1 VRLPLLIDCG
11 EYRSHGTPSVF
22 RALERGMST
31 PPEQTQKV
39 ILLTMVKNESRI
51 IERLMGSVKG
61 RADAIVVCDTGSTDN
76 TVELATKWL
85 EANAMPGKV
94 FNFPFVNFG
103 KSRTQSFVC
112 CQEWLA
118 SGSAPQ
124 GWDSANCWALL
135 LDGDMMLSR
144 EIDRSALA
152 AQAPSHIA
160 GVSLKQAN
168 GSLVYSNMRLL
179 RCSEPWICKGAT
191 HEAWTCPPGKH
202 TILFESPVLT
212 DHGDGGCKA
221 DKYPRDVRL
230 LKEDL
235 EEMPG
240 DPRTLFYLGQTYLCM
255 RDWPNA
261 IETLKKRV
269 AAGGWEEETYQAEV
283 YLGECYEADG
293 KPAEAVAAWL
303 AAWQRRPHRTEAA
316 MRLITH
322 YRKQPKSQFIA
333 AMFFE
338 KLFATQFGQNFLTG
352 DPVGAPANN
361 QDILFVNVRDVDYH
375 IWEEMGILGFYM
387 GGAAKKATWLR
398 MDELDLTNKL
408 NWHEFNQLFGQV
420 HWYDWLL
427 KPRRQARFALPLERL
442 PWAGEEQAGCWQP
455 FNPSIRPHP
464 SGNGYQVNLRYA
476 NYFTKEAKHYDYR
489 GFHGQVLTR
498 NCLMDIS
505 GRSHPDWNAP
515 VRIEE
520 IKINSAYK
528 QNEAHYIRGVEDCR
542 LVQGASD
549 RLEFMGTS
557 QSYSSNGTNKIFHVW
572 RGAEE
577 EWGGWHLKQQA
588 LPAGVSPTETQKNWL
603 PFRRAESGGQLMH
616 IYSFSPFKVCDSASG
631 REIITVDTAGEG
643 KFRLREYRGSAGPAE
658 WRSRDPTFSDER
670 WLCVMHKVYIGGDGR
685 RYYHRFLT
693 LDKDLRPSRVSCWVR
708 MTGERVEYWSGIAK
722 GVGEDGAP
730 TYWIT
735 YGLQDSQAYVAEMG
749 AEDIERLMFYG
760 LKSGSAVP
768 VRERFGLIG

>member
-1 VRLPLLIDCG
+1 
-11 EYRSHGTPSVF
+11 
-22 RALERGMST
+22 MSAAVSAA
-31 PPEQTQKV
+31 PKI

-61 RADAIVVCDTGSTDN
+61 RADAIIVCDTGSTDN

-85 EANAMPGKV
+85 ETNAMPGKV
-94 FNFPFVNFG
+94 FHFPFVNFG

-118 SGSAPQ
+118 ASDGPTASAA
-124 GWDSANCWALL
+124 GWEAANCWALL
-135 LDGDMMLSR
+135 LDGDMMLSGELNR
-144 EIDRSALA
+144 AALA
-152 AQAPSHIA
+152 AQGPHIA

-221 DKYPRDVRL
+221 DKYPRDIRL

-235 EEMPG
+235 EEMPN

-261 IETLKKRV
+261 IDTLKKRV

-283 YLGECYEADG
+283 YLGECLEAAG
-293 KPAEAVAAWL
+293 RAAEAVEVWM
-303 AAWQRRPHRTEAA
+303 AAWQRRSHRTEAA
-316 MRLITH
+316 MRLITY

-333 AMFFE
+333 GMYLE
-338 KLFATQFGQNFLTG
+338 KLFATQFGQQFLTG
-352 DPVGAPANN
+352 EPVGTPANN
-361 QDILFVNVRDVDYH
+361 QDILFVNMRDVQYH
-375 IWEEMGILGFYM
+375 IWEEMCILGFYM
-387 GGAAKKATWLR
+387 GADARKATWLR
-398 MDELDLTNKL
+398 MDELDLTTNL
-408 NWHEFNQLFGQV
+408 NWHEFNQLFGNV

-427 KPRRQARFALPLERL
+427 KPRRQARFAIPLQSL

-464 SGNGYQVNLRYA
+464 SGSGFQLNLRYA

-498 NCLMDIS
+498 NCLCDIS
-505 GRSHPDWNAP
+505 GTIHPDWNAP
-515 VRIEE
+515 ARIEE

-528 QNEAHYIRGVEDCR
+528 QNEKHYIRGVEDCR

-577 EWGGWHLKQQA
+577 ESWHLKQQP
-588 LPAGVSPTETQKNWL
+588 LPLGVSPTETQKNWL
-603 PFRRAESGGQLMH
+603 PFRRAESGGALMH
-616 IYSFSPFKVCDSASG
+616 IYSFSPYKVCDSASG
-631 REIITVDTAGEG
+631 RAIITVDTTQG
-643 KFRLREYRGSAGPAE
+643 KFKLREYRGSAGPAA
-658 WRSRDPTFSDER
+658 WSAPTGSPFSDEA

-693 LDKDLRPSRVSCWVR
+693 LDEQLRPSRASCWVR

-722 GVGEDGAP
+722 GTGEDGAA
-730 TYWIT
+730 TYWVT
-735 YGLQDSQAYVAEMG
+735 YGLQDSQAYVAELG
-749 AEDIERLMFYG
+749 AAEIEQLMFYD
-760 LKSGSAVP
+760 LKEGRSTP
-768 VRERFGLIG
+768 VRDRFKLIR